1 VSLIYQ
7 TTQQTRDVSEL
18 TLENPPMRYALDFN
32 GVEKNADGLIAEADL
47 LGLFENAMDAF
58 DRLDDQYGEME
69 TDAAA

>member
-1 VSLIYQ
+1 
-7 TTQQTRDVSEL
+7 
-18 TLENPPMRYALDFN
+18 MRYALDFN

-69 TDAAA
+69 MDAAA